1 MRLGAW
7 KIYVSDELSMSESK
21 VEREPSGVRR
31 GSGGWQTLREVV
43 ANIKVG
49 RKSVYIVG
57 SLA

>member
-21 VEREPSGVRR
+21 VERELSGARR
-31 GSGGWQTLREVV
+31 GSRGWQILREAV
-43 ANIKVG
+43 ANIKEC
-49 RKSVYIVG
+49 RKSVYVVG